1 MVLEDVAMKGSV
13 CQNKCWRPGR
23 NRHPFLHNGT
33 ERARLRVPLSCTTT
47 GLRSRGMRVGA
58 AGDARKRPVSMSS
71 SSGGN
76 SSPQESEARRAL
88 AKTGC
93 TEDAAAEDTVDDA
106 LSNATEKSERSLD
119 SISTVGPTDG
129 QNELLVPNLLG
140 ELISNRPPFLVPE
153 KRAGGVDEADHESSN
168 GAMADGHKA
177 DSLVQLGAAWVL
189 VVLGAT
195 YIHHSAT
202 GYSVP
207 AMLPLISTELYLSD
221 NQGAF
226 LTLGYS
232 ILYALSL
239 IPMGYLADQVNR
251 PKLLAGGIT
260 LWSALTSLSSRV
272 GSFRDLLLLRVGF
285 ASAQSTMN
293 PICFNLI
300 PEIFPNNKS
309 TALAFYNSAVYI
321 GRALSFAFVFILGR
335 LGLSGE
341 VGIRMIPLDRLD
353 TSNMELL
360 YTTGDRAAV
369 MPVYDYNF
377 QILFNE
383 GAGSSWRDVLLWLGL
398 PGLAIA
404 TVVVLTI
411 SEPRAQGSESADVP
425 MEGTT
430 EGPGLGGEALVVP
443 QNGGGAGS
451 VIMSSV
457 DEKDKHDF
465 SGILGVLKTPA
476 FLAITL
482 GGTLNDVGG
491 WGLAAWHATFYERVF
506 DLPAETY
513 APLLAAVIPIGGI
526 IGGVGGGLIAD
537 RVSQNG
543 QRYWLTFGATAL
555 AAPLMLGSF
564 NAGEYE
570 QSFIFLLFGFA
581 LSEAWRSPAALMVRE
596 VAPPDL
602 ASSAT
607 AANLSMRNIVAGL
620 GPLAISVLSKRFGL
634 QSAMLLIPSCYLL
647 SGLAFLIAELVMADD
662 AKSKGE

>member
-1 MVLEDVAMKGSV
+1 
-13 CQNKCWRPGR
+13 
-23 NRHPFLHNGT
+23 
-33 ERARLRVPLSCTTT
+33 
-47 GLRSRGMRVGA
+47 
-58 AGDARKRPVSMSS
+58 
-71 SSGGN
+71 
-76 SSPQESEARRAL
+76 
-88 AKTGC
+88 
-93 TEDAAAEDTVDDA
+93 
-106 LSNATEKSERSLD
+106 
-119 SISTVGPTDG
+119 
-129 QNELLVPNLLG
+129 
-140 ELISNRPPFLVPE
+140 
-153 KRAGGVDEADHESSN
+153 
-168 GAMADGHKA
+168 
-177 DSLVQLGAAWVL
+177 
-189 VVLGAT
+189 
-195 YIHHSAT
+195 
-202 GYSVP
+202 
-207 AMLPLISTELYLSD
+207 
-221 NQGAF
+221 
-226 LTLGYS
+226 
-232 ILYALSL
+232 LYALSL

-300 PEIFPNNKS
+300 PEMFPKNKS

-335 LGLSGE
+335 LGLSGK
-341 VGIRMIPLDRLD
+341 VGIKMIPLDRLD
-353 TSNMELL
+353 TSSMELL

-404 TVVVLTI
+404 TVVALI
-411 SEPRAQGSESADVP
+411 INEPRVHGSKSSDDP
-425 MEGTT
+425 MDGTIV
-430 EGPGLGGEALVVP
+430 GPGLGGQALAVSQKGV
-443 QNGGGAGS
+443 GAGS
-451 VIMSSV
+451 AVMSSV
-457 DEKDKHDF
+457 EEEDKHDF
-465 SGILGVLKTPA
+465 LGVLGVLKTPA

-506 DLPAETY
+506 DLPVETY

-543 QRYWLTFGATAL
+543 QRYWLTSGATAL

-564 NAGEYE
+564 NAVEYE

-607 AANLSMRNIVAGL
+607 AANLSVRNIVAGL
-620 GPLAISVLSKRFGL
+620 GPLAISVLSTRFGL

-647 SGLAFLIAELVMADD
+647 SGLVFLVAELVIADD
-662 AKSKGE
+662 AKKKGK